1 MHFTISLRA
10 EDFLIQKL
18 KTVFSP
24 LYSLMVLAISG
35 SATAATQHFCAEKT
49 HSNHLTG
56 FMKK

>member
-35 SATAATQHFCAEKT
+35 SATDVLRKLIQITSLGLWK
-49 HSNHLTG
+49 S
-56 FMKK
+56 K